1 MCSGGVASQSD
12 PLESLQFRMDEI
24 EAACEEADRW
34 GRYVAAHAYSAEA
47 VKRAVTGGVRT
58 IEHGNLIDREAAEL
72 MAARGAFLVPTLVAY
87 DAMRRRAKRSE
98 EHTSELQSLMRTSY
112 AVFCLKKKKEH

>member
-1 MCSGGVASQSD
+1 MY
-12 PLESLQFRMDEI
+12 EI

-34 GRYVAAHAYSAEA
+34 GRYVAAHAYSAEE

-87 DAMRRRAKRSE
+87 DAMRRRAKEFGMSDYSLAKNRSE
-98 EHTSELQSLMRTSY
+98 ERR
-112 AVFCLKKKKEH
+112 VGKECVSTFRSRW

>member
-58 IEHGNLIDREAAEL
+58 LEHGNLIDREAAAL
-72 MAARGAFLVPTLVAY
+72 MVARGAFLVHTLVAD
-87 DAMRRRAKRSE
+87 DAMRGRESGRA
-98 EHTSELQSLMRTSY
+98 
-112 AVFCLKKKKEH
+112 